1 MILDP
6 EQYGICIS
14 QINEISRHNL
24 IQVGQILQ
32 WLALSKYEPIDP
44 KFSDL
49 FSHLNKNDVLNFME
63 LLFFDLDSTEPPTEV
78 SPEISKDIML
88 FTERE
93 LGNLV
98 SRVVKRFCLSDL
110 VTMLL

>member
-14 QINEISRHNL
+14 QVNEIALHNL
-24 IQVGQILQ
+24 IQVGQMLQ
-32 WLALSKYEPIDP
+32 WLALSKYEPTDA

-49 FSHLNKNDVLNFME
+49 FSNLNKAEVSNFIDT
-63 LLFFDLDSTEPPTEV
+63 LFFDMDSTEPPAGM

-88 FTERE
+88 FTEDE
-93 LGNLV
+93 LSNLV
-98 SRVVKRFCLSDL
+98 SLA
-110 VTMLL
+110 